1 MQRVLTVRCLA
12 AVAAFS
18 LILSLAAC
26 GGSNKANTKIAKI
39 LVSPTTISLKEGDVA
54 TLSAIAQNSDGA
66 VIPADITFSSSNT
79 AIATVSSGGLVCGG
93 VWDSSI
99 INCQFTV
106 GQGGVGQAQ
115 ITATS
120 GDVNASATVYVHLQV
135 DQVQAVLSGGNC
147 TTFGQTIPVSGK
159 AFNTTAPGCSVQSPC
174 DITSTVG
181 PFTFGANDPL
191 VAATSAGINPT
202 YNPDNH
208 TPTYLSG
215 GTITGSKGQTCNLT
229 NFNNVLDATGT
240 VMLTDTNKIA
250 AGTQLTITASGFGA
264 TVPPTTATLGNGTAT
279 CSGTANVQTSLTS
292 GLLSAQE
299 PGATTIF
306 ASVSGVNSVGV
317 NYMTCPV
324 VGIKIHDVNSDSTSF
339 SIAPQ
344 GTQELT
350 ADVVDSAGQ
359 TIKPALTWGSS
370 NSAAA
375 TISFSSNRA
384 TVTGKAGGTAYVAA
398 TCIFPTCN
406 RHLPAQYTQNLAT
419 FAVSQ
424 PAATKVY
431 AANNNSGQL
440 VPIDTATNTVG
451 TTINLPTAP
460 NSIMAD
466 PAGTTVYLGSGSA
479 LFGVNVSTGA
489 ITTYAVPGV
498 IRAISPD
505 GRYVLLSNSSNSTV
519 SYVNVATATLANNT
533 SGTTNS
539 SAFSP
544 ESLFNE
550 WINASSDPPKT
561 QLASG
566 PQTGPPGF
574 TDLPSAADAL
584 DISAQGGLTY
594 LASAMGGQ
602 VLIYSTCNQTQNQ
615 ALAATSPT
623 LVKALPNGT
632 GAVVA
637 DPPNLDVIATPATLD
652 PGCPVTTQSSPI
664 ASYDLQA
671 GAFTAQQLLIT
682 GDAKKVWIVTSLPQ
696 LLGFDLMTHTPSQ
709 VPLTGGATA
718 FNGGITNDGSRV
730 YVGTSDG
737 TVHQIDTASM
747 TDAAQIQVNLKD
759 TGGNPVVPNLVAVV
773 P

>member
-1 MQRVLTVRCLA
+1 MQRVFALRCLA
-12 AVAAFS
+12 AAAAFP
-18 LILSLAAC
+18 LFLSLAAC
-26 GGSNKANTKIAKI
+26 GGSNKANTKIAKV
-39 LVSPTTISLKEGDVA
+39 LVSPTTISLNEGGVA

-93 VWDSSI
+93 VWDSNI
-99 INCQFTV
+99 INCNATV

-120 GDVNASATVYVHLQV
+120 GGVNASATVYVHLQV
-135 DQVQAVLSGGNC
+135 DQVQAVVGSSC
-147 TTFGQTIPVSGK
+147 TTLGQPVPISGK
-159 AFNTTAPGCSVQSPC
+159 AFSTTAPGCSPQAPC

-181 PFTFGANDPL
+181 PFTFGSNDAL
-191 VAATSAGINPT
+191 VAASSAGINPT

-229 NFNNVLDATGT
+229 NFNTVLNATGT
-240 VMLTDTNKIA
+240 VTLTDANTIA

-264 TVPPTTATLGNGTAT
+264 TVPSTTATLSNGTAT
-279 CSGTANVQTSLTS
+279 CSGTANIQTALTS
-292 GLLSAQE
+292 GVMTAEE
-299 PGATTIF
+299 PGATTVF
-306 ASVSGVNSVGV
+306 ATVSGVNSVGT

-324 VGIKIHDVNSDSTSF
+324 VSIKVHDANSDNTSF

-344 GTQELT
+344 ATQTLT
-350 ADVVDSAGQ
+350 ADVVDAAGQ

-370 NSAAA
+370 NPSAA
-375 TISFSSNRA
+375 TITFSSNA
-384 TVTGKAGGTAYVAA
+384 ANVTGKTGGTTYIAA

-406 RHLPAQYTQNLAT
+406 RHIPAQYTQNLAT
-419 FAVSQ
+419 VAVSQ

-431 AANNNSGQL
+431 AASTNSGNL
-440 VPIDTATNTVG
+440 VPIDTSTNTVG
-451 TTINLPTAP
+451 TTINLPSAP

-466 PAGTTVYLGSGSA
+466 RTGTNIFLGSNSA
-479 LFGVNVSTGA
+479 LYGVNVSSGA
-489 ITTYAVPGV
+489 VTTYGVPGV
-498 IRAISPD
+498 VRAISPD
-505 GRYVLLSNSSNSTV
+505 GKFVLVSNSSNSTV
-519 SYVNVATATLANNT
+519 YYVNVSTGTLASTTPGTAT
-533 SGTTNS
+533 S
-539 SAFSP
+539 SAFTP
-544 ESLFNE
+544 ESLYNE
-550 WINASSDPPKT
+550 WVNDT
-561 QLASG
+561 ELAFG
-566 PQTGPPGF
+566 PQTGF
-574 TDLPSAADAL
+574 TGSVVLPSAANAM

-594 LASAMGGQ
+594 ITSAMGGQ

-632 GAVVA
+632 GAVAA

-652 PGCPVTTQSSPI
+652 PGCPVITQSSPI

-671 GAFTAQQLLIT
+671 GNFIAQQLLIT
-682 GDAKKVWIVTSLPQ
+682 SDAKKVWIVNSLPQ
-696 LLGFDLMTHTPSQ
+696 LLSFDLTTHTPSQ

-718 FNGGITNDGSRV
+718 FNGGITNDDSRV
-730 YVGTSDG
+730 YVGTSDR

-759 TGGNPVVPNLVAVV
+759 LGGNPVVPNLVAVV